1 MDTAPARDAAAMTSI
16 QRMLTPQQVAA
27 FTAIADCGSLRRAA
41 ERTGMSQPALT
52 RLVQAM
58 EDNIATPLLQ
68 RTKSGVRLTDAGLR
82 LLQYAKVSQRLEA
95 AFLHELNSGPGR
107 LRGHVRVCGF
117 SSVMRSAVMPVLSAL
132 ARAEPGLSL
141 EFRVEELFMIATRA
155 TRADADIA
163 ILQNPILQAGFHS
176 LQIGEEHNL
185 LVCADGETADNGV
198 YIDHEPSDRFTEHY
212 LTATGWPTPA
222 GVRRMYFDEIY
233 GLIDGVRWG
242 VGRAVVP
249 VHLLEAGGGVRQVP
263 GTIAVRTPVY
273 LSIATHLLE
282 LGLYRRL
289 VDLLAARVP
298 ALLAR
303 NEIGAMLGDG
313 ISATFVGPPHEPEG

>member
-1 MDTAPARDAAAMTSI
+1 MTSL
-16 QRMLTPQQVAA
+16 QRMLSPQQVAA
-27 FTAIADCGSLRRAA
+27 FTAIAECGSLRKAV
-41 ERTGMSQPALT
+41 ERTGLSQPALT
-52 RLVQAM
+52 RLVQGM
-58 EDNIATPLLQ
+58 EDNIGTPLLQ
-68 RTKSGVRLTDAGLR
+68 RSKSGVRLTDAGLR

-95 AFLHELNSGPGR
+95 AFLHELSGGAGR

-132 ARAEPGLSL
+132 QRDEPGLSV
-141 EFRVEELFMIATRA
+141 EFRIEELYLIATRA

-176 LQIGEEHNL
+176 IQIGEEHNL
-185 LVCADGETADNGV
+185 LVCADGESADNGV

-212 LTATGWPTPA
+212 LTATGTPTPA
-222 GVRRMYFDEIY
+222 GVRRMYFNDIY

-249 VHLLEAGGGVRQVP
+249 VHLLERGGGVRQVP

-273 LSIATHLLE
+273 LSIASHLLE
-282 LGLYRRL
+282 LGFYRRL
-289 VDLLAARVP
+289 VDLITLRVP

-303 NEIGAMLGDG
+303 NEIGAVLHDG
-313 ISATFVGPPHEPEG
+313 INATFVGPPHEPDP